1 MTFEDIQP
9 YLESPGAVLLA
20 AYLTVSL
27 VSFRTG
33 GHGRRFT
40 ELAAKAIGRKLN
52 RPGHSS
58 SQLKVSAAMLII
70 ITVVLAVVAL
80 AALHVIAPDDAL
92 LDYLILI
99 LIIDVRGTMKAA
111 ARTEAA
117 LRAGKLD
124 EARAEVRPIL
134 LRETGRLSEMGVAK
148 ACSESVI
155 LTTGELTVAPA
166 FWYMFGS
173 IFGAGID
180 FAVIAFLFIVM
191 GRAFNQKLPGNAVF
205 GRYFGALLRG
215 AVSMPE
221 LFLTLSVLMMKN
233 GASAVKNG
241 LMSARTAHPC
251 PSTGVLLSVMGRT
264 LDCRLGGPRF
274 YEGSSDVYRLPAAGG
289 YNNPDAAY
297 IGMYR
302 RKMMILTASMA
313 VILCLITESALLLG
327 IGGDSGKA
335 PQKRSDYDPP
345 KVITIP
351 APDYESEINR
361 GGSIVPESGNK
372 GVEEK
377 KNGSKDEKKAGSSP
391 VFSGADGFNPV

>member
-52 RPGHSS
+52 RTGHSS

-124 EARAEVRPIL
+124 EARAERVVRHVLHGDPML
-134 LRETGRLSEMGVAK
+134 ERQRRRRARRLAEREE
-148 ACSESVI
+148 
-155 LTTGELTVAPA
+155 
-166 FWYMFGS
+166 
-173 IFGAGID
+173 D
-180 FAVIAFLFIVM
+180 
-191 GRAFNQKLPGNAVF
+191 
-205 GRYFGALLRG
+205 
-215 AVSMPE
+215 
-221 LFLTLSVLMMKN
+221 
-233 GASAVKNG
+233 
-241 LMSARTAHPC
+241 
-251 PSTGVLLSVMGRT
+251 
-264 LDCRLGGPRF
+264 RF
-274 YEGSSDVYRLPAAGG
+274 H
-289 YNNPDAAY
+289 
-297 IGMYR
+297 
-302 RKMMILTASMA
+302 
-313 VILCLITESALLLG
+313 
-327 IGGDSGKA
+327 
-335 PQKRSDYDPP
+335 
-345 KVITIP
+345 
-351 APDYESEINR
+351 
-361 GGSIVPESGNK
+361 
-372 GVEEK
+372 
-377 KNGSKDEKKAGSSP
+377 
-391 VFSGADGFNPV
+391 AD